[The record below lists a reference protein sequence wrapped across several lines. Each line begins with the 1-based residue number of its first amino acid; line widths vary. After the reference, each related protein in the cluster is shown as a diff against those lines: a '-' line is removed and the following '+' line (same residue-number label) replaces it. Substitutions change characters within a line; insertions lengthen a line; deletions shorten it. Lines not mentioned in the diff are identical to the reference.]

1 MKILG
6 FGSKIMKLFSN
17 QDDLSLECM
26 HWSEHREITVSAEVK
41 ISWKDEADVCGST
54 FMPVDLRI
62 WQVHFPPL
70 QHPPRQLLPAGR

>member
-6 FGSKIMKLFSN
+6 FGSKIMKLVSN

-41 ISWKDEADVCGST
+41 IS
-54 FMPVDLRI
+54 
-62 WQVHFPPL
+62 
-70 QHPPRQLLPAGR
+70 